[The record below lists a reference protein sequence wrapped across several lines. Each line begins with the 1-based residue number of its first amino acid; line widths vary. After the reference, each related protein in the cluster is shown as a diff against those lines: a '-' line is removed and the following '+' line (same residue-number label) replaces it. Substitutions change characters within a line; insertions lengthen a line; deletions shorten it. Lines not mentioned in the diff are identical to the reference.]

1 MLNTLIAEKFRNP
14 TGLLGRMAGM
24 MMASGNRRA
33 VEWTVSLLDIEPVD
47 HVLEVGFGP
56 GVGIEHAVRR
66 ATSGRVFGIDRSP
79 TMVEVARRRNRD
91 EIAGG
96 RVDLREG
103 DATHLPY
110 ANESFDKAFSVHCI
124 YFWKEPIRTLE
135 ELRRVLVPGGRLAIT
150 VLPKAR
156 WLETKSVPPADLF
169 TLYDAFEVADLLE
182 RAGLRDVQVED
193 AWPHERLRCA
203 CVTGLR

>member
-33 VEWTVSLLDIEPVD
+33 VEWTVSLLDIEPAD

-56 GVGIEHAVRR
+56 GVGIGCAARC

-103 DATHLPY
+103 DAMHLPY

-182 RAGLRDVQVED
+182 RSGLRDVQVED